1 MKSIPATYFI
11 CTVILILYGFN
22 SQAASLSIRAFDASQ
37 VLIAEQES
45 NSLDLTGEVNLTI
58 DREFQ
63 KGDYL
68 VVEGAKN
75 LFVQFDKY
83 IPGCYV
89 YAPNGR
95 FTFRI
100 PFHENGKNYP
110 EESFSETKHQIKVR
124 ICSKKE
130 WSAYRNLALNS
141 FDIRGETD
149 YYPHA
154 TSNSECRNESFYAAR
169 NAIDGYKSSSKHGK
183 WPYQSWGPDMRDDL
197 WFKIDFGKAVEV
209 DKLIIVNRAQY
220 YDMHDSYWNEA
231 VINFSDGTSEKIKIE
246 KTALPQEIK
255 ISKHL
260 TSWVH
265 FTDLMENENKW
276 CSWVEVEVWGRDL
289 TFDQ

>member
-11 CTVILILYGFN
+11 YTVILILYGFN

-63 KGDYL
+63 EGDYI

-75 LFVQFDKY
+75 LLVQFDKN

-169 NAIDGYKSSSKHGK
+169 NAIDGYKSNSKHGK
-183 WPYQSWGPDMRDDL
+183 WPYQAWGPDIRDDL

-255 ISKHL
+255 MSKHN
-260 TSWVH
+260 TSWVK
-265 FTDLMENENKW
+265 FTDLKENEKKW
-276 CSWVEVEVWGRDL
+276 CSWIELEVWGQDL
-289 TFDQ
+289 TYDK